1 VGKYTR
7 VAKSLPFLKLVLSY
21 FTGSILGKH
30 FPIDA
35 QILICVH
42 VGLATLILVSSFIN
56 ISTKWKLVPYISFTI
71 IIYIITTAWI
81 NYHSNS
87 FFRQKIV
94 EIHGSTLLKIEEP
107 RKESIDG
114 ARYIATIYE
123 KDKSEFIKRGKTDL
137 FIKTKI
143 LLEKGDV
150 ILTRQ
155 QPSIIKKNH
164 NPGAFDYYSFSVMN
178 GIFYSTTIFHEDMHL
193 YMGRFR
199 GTLDELVFQVRNN
212 ILSTIRKY
220 IISGDRLGIAE
231 AMLIGY
237 KSDLTPSLNS
247 TYSNAGVSHVIA
259 ISGMHL
265 GLIYLIIH
273 QIFAYF
279 FRKRSLHMIAIMI
292 TLPLLWL
299 FSMVTGSSASVVR
312 SAIMYSFIIVGD
324 AISKKSNPLN
334 SLLGAGFMMNVICPN
349 ILNDLGFQLSFAAV
363 LSIIL
368 FYQPIRNTVYT
379 KNKLLQMGWN
389 FVALSIAAQII
400 TIPLVIF
407 HFQKFS
413 TYSLLNNIVIVP
425 LSSTVLVLEIILCLC
440 PVSIISSKILAPL
453 INLIIG
459 WMNAFASTMNKVPF
473 SILGFPSL
481 EWYELLIWSICLI
494 SLLIYLKY
502 DHGYGALITTLVSIW
517 FILFLNLSLRYELKK
532 RHQIVLLNL
541 KNEGSIIHQHGT
553 EAKVYVYGNTNM
565 SNKSFLESIKNA
577 LKKLGV
583 EKSSFSKLPDQPLF
597 IEQKKAGR
605 AILINTSMLDI
616 RLNKDLFKRNTYWI
630 LDGSTK
636 LWKIREWRKQAQNLH
651 LRFLHTAETGPI
663 FIDCQDFHEFSRK
676 N

>member
-1 VGKYTR
+1 M
-7 VAKSLPFLKLVLSY
+7 
-21 FTGSILGKH
+21 GSILGKH

-94 EIHGSTLLKIEEP
+94 EIQGSTLLKIEEA

-114 ARYIATIYE
+114 ARYIATIFE

-155 QPSIIKKNH
+155 HPSIIKKNH

-178 GIFYSTTIFHEDMHL
+178 GIFYSTTIFHEDMYL
-193 YMGRFR
+193 YVGRFR
-199 GTLDELVFQVRNN
+199 GMLEELVFQVRNN

-220 IISGDRLGIAE
+220 ITSGDRLGIAE

-237 KSDLTPSLNS
+237 KSDLTPLLNS

-273 QIFAYF
+273 QFFAYF
-279 FRKRSLHMIAIMI
+279 FRKRSLHIIAIMI

-312 SAIMYSFIIVGD
+312 SAMMYSFIIVGD

-334 SLLGAGFMMNVICPN
+334 SLLGAGFMMNVIWPD

-400 TIPLVIF
+400 TTPLAIF
-407 HFQKFS
+407 QFQKFS

-481 EWYELLIWSICLI
+481 EWYELLIWSICVI

-541 KNEGSIIHQHGT
+541 KNGGTIIHQHGT
-553 EAKVYVYGNTNM
+553 EAKLYVYGNTNM
-565 SNKSFLESIKNA
+565 INKSSLESIKNA

-597 IEQKKAGR
+597 VEQKRVGR
-605 AILINTSMLDI
+605 AILINTSIMDI